1 MMLTMKTNTGPGD
14 YDPKVPQKQLHY
26 SISALNKSAVSLG
39 QPGPGSYENPH
50 ALHYSKISGSK
61 MGKEYRKAEFLKTAS
76 AGKPSAA
83 YNLHAF
89 TNDPKAGTSKY
100 SFSKNNRFATKEE
113 GKFAP
118 MTAPGPG

>member
-1 MMLTMKTNTGPGD
+1 
-14 YDPKVPQKQLHY
+14 
-26 SISALNKSAVSLG
+26 
-39 QPGPGSYENPH
+39 
-50 ALHYSKISGSK
+50 
-61 MGKEYRKAEFLKTAS
+61 MGKDYRKAEFLKTAS
-76 AGKPSAA
+76 AGKPSAV

-100 SFSKNNRFATKEE
+100 SFAKNNRFAPKEE